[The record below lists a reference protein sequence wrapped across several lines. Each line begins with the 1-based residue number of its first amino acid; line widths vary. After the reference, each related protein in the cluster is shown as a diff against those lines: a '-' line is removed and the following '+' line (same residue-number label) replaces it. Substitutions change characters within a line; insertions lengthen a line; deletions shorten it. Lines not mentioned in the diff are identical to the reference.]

1 MKKIMEV
8 EYVGIEDVQEIID
21 YACAIMQKSEHYI
34 NVELSNYRPEKVL
47 VRCYIQLYGFNPES
61 ELDNN
66 FLFYMTEDSAEVDVM
81 NECKDTL
88 KKLLKEVEEHEIV

>member
-1 MKKIMEV
+1 MKKMMEV
-8 EYVGIEDVQEIID
+8 EYVGIEDVQEIVD

-34 NVELSNYRPEKVL
+34 NVEVSNYRTKNVF
-47 VRCYIQLYGFNPES
+47 VKCYIQLYGFNPES
-61 ELDNN
+61 EIDHS
-66 FLFYMTEDSAEVDVM
+66 FLFYMKDDKAEVDVM

>member
-1 MKKIMEV
+1 MMEV

-34 NVELSNYRPEKVL
+34 NVELSNYRSGKVL
-47 VRCYIQLYGFNPES
+47 VKCYIQLYGFNPEA

-66 FLFYMTEDSAEVDVM
+66 FLFYMTDDSAEVDVM
-81 NECKDTL
+81 NKCKETL
-88 KKLLKEVEEHEIV
+88 KKLLKEVEEHEAV